1 MVTTKGPNGRVT
13 LKVRVP
19 ATGHRTGTRTIDPGV
34 DATISNLD
42 QAGHWWWLREAALW
56 QDPAILSENE
66 QLAVVLNE
74 LADPDHPEHS
84 GTSVITSTLGAEGVR
99 RARDASG
106 SQGRLTEESWRFWS
120 REAGL
125 NPDHHRGPKPEFYES
140 LWAEPN
146 ETAEDEDDDQRSY
159 VLLDD
164 EREIF
169 VGKP

>member
-1 MVTTKGPNGRVT
+1 MITTNGPNGRLI

-19 ATGHRTGTRTIDPGV
+19 ARGHRSGTRTTDPGV
-34 DATISNLD
+34 DAAISTLER
-42 QAGHWWWLREAALW
+42 AGHWWWLREAALW
-56 QDPAILSENE
+56 QDPAMLSENE
-66 QLAVVLNE
+66 QLAAVLNE

-84 GTSVITSTLGAEGVR
+84 GTSVITSTLGAECLR
-99 RARDASG
+99 RAKNASG
-106 SQGRLTEESWRFWS
+106 TQGRLTEQSWRFWS
-120 REAGL
+120 RAAGV
-125 NPDHHRGPKPEFYES
+125 NPDHHRGPKPEFYKS

-146 ETAEDEDDDQRSY
+146 DTAEDEDDDQRNY

>member
-1 MVTTKGPNGRVT
+1 MIRTKGPNGPVI
-13 LKVRVP
+13 LKVRVR
-19 ATGHRTGTRTIDPGV
+19 TRGCRTGTQTTDPGV
-34 DATISNLD
+34 NAAIDKLD
-42 QAGHWWWLREAALW
+42 RRGHWWWLREAALW
-56 QDPAILSENE
+56 QDPAMLSENE

-84 GTSVITSTLGAEGVR
+84 GTSVITSTLGAAGVR
-99 RARDASG
+99 QARDASA
-106 SQGRLTEESWRFWS
+106 SQGRLTERSSRFWS

-125 NPDHHRGPKPEFYES
+125 DPDKHCGPKPEFYES
-140 LWAEPN
+140 FWADLSDTVN
-146 ETAEDEDDDQRSY
+146 DEGDDQRGY